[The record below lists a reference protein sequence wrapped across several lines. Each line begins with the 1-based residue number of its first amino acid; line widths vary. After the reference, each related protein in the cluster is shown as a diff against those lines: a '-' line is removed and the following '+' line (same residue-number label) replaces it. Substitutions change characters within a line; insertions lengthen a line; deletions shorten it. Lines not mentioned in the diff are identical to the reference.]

1 MPTDL
6 SRFNDFLSSIDLDS
20 LGKEY
25 RPIKIVELDM
35 PKEVQA
41 LACIYKEY
49 WDKRNSWV
57 GYKEFYEIYKNS
69 LHSELEEWRKKC
81 QFSEETFY
89 LGLPARIYRTWASL
103 LTQIQGAYVAE
114 EIYGKGEVEM
124 GVGIDQS
131 GKDLVI
137 TLPLPE
143 KPRLPVQI
151 KKLSGRLEARR
162 KGNPKHSYIQIVYA
176 VPPSGEY
183 TPTGKKSKPY
193 HDWKQKWGDRLDRL
207 DNGFVIFKPE
217 MFKLSNLLK
226 GIIEKASEDNL
237 PGGLIE
243 EVIDD

>member
-6 SRFNDFLSSIDLDS
+6 SRFNDFLSGIDLDS

-49 WDKRNSWV
+49 WDKRDAWV

-81 QFSEETFY
+81 QFSEETFC

-114 EIYGKGEVEM
+114 ELYGKGKVEM

-131 GKDLVI
+131 GKDMVI
-137 TLPLPE
+137 TLPVQQE
-143 KPRLPVQI
+143 KLRLPVQI
-151 KKLSGRLEARR
+151 KKLSRRPEARR
-162 KGNPKHSYIQIVYA
+162 KSNMKRKYKQIVYEVA
-176 VPPSGEY
+176 PPEY
-183 TPTGKKSKPY
+183 TPKGRKSKPY
-193 HDWKQKWGDRLDRL
+193 QTWKRKWGDRLSQL

-217 MFKLSNLLK
+217 MFKARNLLK
-226 GIIEKASEDNL
+226 GF
-237 PGGLIE
+237 IE
-243 EVIDD
+243 EDDLSDDLIVTDD